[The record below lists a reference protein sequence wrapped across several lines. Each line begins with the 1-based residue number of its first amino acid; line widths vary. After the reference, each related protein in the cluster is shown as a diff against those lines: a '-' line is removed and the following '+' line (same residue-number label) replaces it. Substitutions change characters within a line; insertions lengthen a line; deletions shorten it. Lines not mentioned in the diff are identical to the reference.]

1 MLPMESNTVINM
13 AKDAPLDQRS
23 APDSST
29 WPLSDQLLGNII
41 DAVQMGNWQRG
52 GGKGPRP
59 DSILAANR
67 PIAAPAA
74 GVDVRALLSRGAPES
89 DPTG

>member
-1 MLPMESNTVINM
+1 MESNLVINM

-23 APDSST
+23 APDSSA
-29 WPLSDQLLGNII
+29 WPLTDQLLGNLI

-67 PIAAPAA
+67 PIAAPSH
-74 GVDVRALLSRGAPES
+74 GVDVRALLARGAPENEPS
-89 DPTG
+89 G